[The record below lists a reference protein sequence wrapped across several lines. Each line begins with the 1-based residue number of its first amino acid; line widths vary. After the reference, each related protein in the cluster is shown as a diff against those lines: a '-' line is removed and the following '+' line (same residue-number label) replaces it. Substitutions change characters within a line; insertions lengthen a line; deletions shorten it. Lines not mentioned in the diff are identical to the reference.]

1 MMEAFRDW
9 PEVCDVSGFTPT
21 ISITKLLPDQKQL
34 LWRHLK
40 SSHPDKAQELAL
52 IMNDQNVL
60 DIFDCFG
67 AELLLEEK
75 FVPDNL
81 RWLVK
86 K

>member
-40 SSHPDKAQELAL
+40 SFHPDKAQELAL
-52 IMNDQNVL
+52 IMNDPNVL
-60 DIFDCFG
+60 EILDCFG